1 MAVSVSV
8 VWEAGKGASALK
20 LREIKARFAR
30 TQSSAVM
37 FTPSNVA
44 TVELSPFKRIGKGFK
59 LRNGN

>member
-1 MAVSVSV
+1 V

-20 LREIKARFAR
+20 LREVEARFAR